1 MKTREA
7 LGNTPFDSCFTS
19 PLPRALQTAD
29 IMWEGREG
37 PVEHLPQ
44 LEEAN
49 LEWLQVGRGRGLR
62 AVGCRDPATSCVC

>member
-29 IMWEGREG
+29 ILWEGREG
-37 PVEHLPQ
+37 PVEHLP
-44 LEEAN
+44 
-49 LEWLQVGRGRGLR
+49 
-62 AVGCRDPATSCVC
+62 